1 MKRGSFSL
9 GPEMREMR
17 VHLDGIKIRTAG
29 QKKANMHQETTN
41 IHKNARLC
49 KVIWVGS
56 AQSQALP
63 ANSLLRT
70 SRRRLKRWSN
80 KMLGSGVPV
89 HFHWGNVCTQS
100 LHSIFIP
107 CSTKQMPVW
116 CPRHHLPARGATHH
130 LLAASAARTRAN
142 HIAFHQGSSQYGPFD
157 FWFYTDTD
165 IRCQF
170 LRRTPLKK
178 ALESGFV
185 FWDTVG
191 RCPTS
196 PP

>member
-17 VHLDGIKIRTAG
+17 VHLDGIKIGITE

-70 SRRRLKRWSN
+70 SRRRLKRRSN
-80 KMLGSGVPV
+80 KMLGGDFCG
-89 HFHWGNVCTQS
+89 HFHRDNFWIRCS
-100 LHSIFIP
+100 YSIYIP

-130 LLAASAARTRAN
+130 LLAARSPRTTAN
-142 HIAFHQGSSQYGPFD
+142 HIAFHQSSWQYGPFI
-157 FWFYTDTD
+157 FRFHRSTD
-165 IRCQF
+165 I
-170 LRRTPLKK
+170 
-178 ALESGFV
+178 S
-185 FWDTVG
+185 
-191 RCPTS
+191 
-196 PP
+196 